1 MSSETSQRTTER
13 GRIRVSGFDVERVE
27 SRDPLSS
34 WEPDLQSE
42 AGRGRLEYAWQRF
55 KRNRLALFGAATIVF
70 MLLLA
75 VFSRPISLP
84 NGFPVLAG
92 QTVQPFSLAP
102 ADPANQDVL
111 TGYREPTLENLFSGT
126 ATGLYLF
133 GADWAGRDILSRVM
147 YGGRWSLSIGF
158 IAVAMALLVGIP
170 LGSIAGYYGGKVD
183 EIIMRL
189 VDLLYAFPF
198 IVLAIAVIAVLG
210 RGYWEMILA
219 LVVVGWLPYARI
231 IRGEI
236 LSVKENEYVT
246 AAKAL
251 GSRDRSI
258 ITRHILPNA
267 MAPVI
272 VQATLSIGTTVLVA
286 AALGFIGLGLSPA
299 SAEWGVMLNVEQ
311 DAIARGRWW
320 AGLFPGLAIFV
331 FVMAI
336 NLVGDGVRDA
346 FDPQGDQSD
355 TDTGGLR

>member
-1 MSSETSQRTTER
+1 MSSDTSTTTTER
-13 GRIRVSGFDVERVE
+13 GRIRVSGFDVDRVE
-27 SRDPLSS
+27 ERDPLSS
-34 WEPDLQSE
+34 WEPGLQAKE
-42 AGRGRLEYAWQRF
+42 GRGRLEFAWLRF
-55 KRNRLALFGAATIVF
+55 KRNRLALFGAAVIAFMVF
-70 MLLLA
+70 LA
-75 VFSRPISLP
+75 VFARPIQAP
-84 NGFPVLAG
+84 PGFPLLGG
-92 QTVQPFSLAP
+92 QTIQPFSLAP
-102 ADPANQDVL
+102 ADPAAQNII
-111 TGYREPTLENLFSGT
+111 TGYTEPTLENT
-126 ATGLYLF
+126 IAWPPTGLHLF
-133 GADWAGRDILSRVM
+133 GTDWAGRDILSRVM

-158 IAVAMALLVGIP
+158 IAVAVALLVGVP
-170 LGSIAGYYGGKVD
+170 LGSVAGYYGGKID
-183 EIIMRL
+183 ELIMRF
-189 VDLLYAFPF
+189 VDMLYAFPF

-219 LVVVGWLPYARI
+219 LVAVGWLPYARI

-236 LSVKENEYVT
+236 LSVKENDYVT

-258 ITRHILPNA
+258 IARHILPNA

-272 VQATLSIGTTVLVA
+272 VQATLSIGTTVLAA

-320 AGLFPGLAIFV
+320 AGAFPGLAIFL

-346 FDPQGDQSD
+346 FDPQGDTQQS
-355 TDTGGLR
+355 GGFR

>member
-1 MSSETSQRTTER
+1 MSTDR
-13 GRIRVSGFDVERVE
+13 GRIRITGFDADRVERRE
-27 SRDPLSS
+27 PLSDWTETRDTETEGR
-34 WEPDLQSE
+34 WE
-42 AGRGRLEYAWQRF
+42 RAWREF
-55 KRNRLALFGAATIVF
+55 RRNRSAMLGLYIVAAMSLLAL
-70 MLLLA
+70 LA
-75 VFSRPISLP
+75 RPIT
-84 NGFPVLAG
+84 VAG
-92 QTVQPFSLAP
+92 VTVQPFSLAP
-102 ADPANQDVL
+102 ADPANQDVI
-111 TGYREPTLENLFSGT
+111 TGYREPTLENLLT
-126 ATGLYLF
+126 WPPTGLYLF

-170 LGSIAGYYGGKVD
+170 LGSIAGYYGGKID

-258 ITRHILPNA
+258 IARHILPNA

-346 FDPQGDQSD
+346 FDPQGDQTD

>member
-1 MSSETSQRTTER
+1 MSSENSQQTTER
-13 GRIRVSGFDVERVE
+13 GRIRVTGFDVERVE

-42 AGRGRLEYAWQRF
+42 EGRGRLEYAWMRF
-55 KRNRLALFGAATIVF
+55 KRNRLALFGAAVIAV
-70 MLLLA
+70 MVLLA
-75 VFSRPISLP
+75 ILSRPIQVPGGVPL
-84 NGFPVLAG
+84 LAER
-92 QTVQPFSLAP
+92 TIQPFSLAP
-102 ADPANQDVL
+102 ADPAAQDVI
-111 TGYREPTLENLFSGT
+111 TGYQSPTLEHFLAWPPS
-126 ATGLYLF
+126 GLYLF
-133 GADWAGRDILSRVM
+133 GTDWAGRDILSRVM

-158 IAVAMALLVGIP
+158 IAVAVALVVGIP
-170 LGSIAGYYGGKVD
+170 LGSVAGYYGGKVD
-183 EIIMRL
+183 ELIMRV
-189 VDLLYAFPF
+189 VDMLYAFPF

-210 RGYWEMILA
+210 RGYWELILA
-219 LVVVGWLPYARI
+219 LVAVGWLPYARI

-258 ITRHILPNA
+258 IVRHILPNA

-311 DAIARGRWW
+311 DAMARGRWW
-320 AGLFPGLAIFV
+320 AGLFPGLAIFT

-346 FDPQGDQSD
+346 FDPQGDS
-355 TDTGGLR
+355 TGSDTGGLR

>member
-70 MLLLA
+70 MVLLA

-170 LGSIAGYYGGKVD
+170 LGSIAGYYGGQVD

-198 IVLAIAVIAVLG
+198 IVLAIAGLPVLRPG
-210 RGYWEMILA
+210 HLGMILA
-219 LVVVGWLPYARI
+219 LVVVGWLPYGRLLRGGI
-231 IRGEI
+231 LRGEG
-236 LSVKENEYVT
+236 NEDVT